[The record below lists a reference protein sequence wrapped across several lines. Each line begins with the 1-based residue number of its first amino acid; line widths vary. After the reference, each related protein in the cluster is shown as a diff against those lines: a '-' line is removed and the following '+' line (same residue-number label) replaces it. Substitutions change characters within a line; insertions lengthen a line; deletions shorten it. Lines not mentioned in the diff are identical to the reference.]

1 VPAAYSSTNSKSLIN
16 NPHFKQTIP
25 KMNKLTYLTILSI
38 FLASCESEDPAN
50 SSGNSLVAEDA
61 IKANLPADF
70 ISQESLG
77 EAISVLE
84 ARKRNDVG
92 QLLVIQG
99 FIGGMVEPFTQS
111 RALFVLGDESIK
123 TCDKIPGDHCPTP
136 WDACCEDRKKLIDG
150 SITVRLLD
158 DHGQILHGTLK
169 NVMGIEAGKIIKLE
183 CIVDSKSIPSSMV
196 VNAKRVELL

>member
-1 VPAAYSSTNSKSLIN
+1 
-16 NPHFKQTIP
+16 
-25 KMNKLTYLTILSI
+25 MNKLTFFTLLTI
-38 FLASCESEDPAN
+38 FLASCESEDQAN
-50 SSGNSLVAEDA
+50 SSRNSLVAEDA
-61 IKANLPADF
+61 IKANLPPDF

-84 ARKRNDVG
+84 ARKRNDLG
-92 QLLVIQG
+92 QLMVIQG

-158 DHGQILHGTLK
+158 DHGQILPGTLK

-183 CIVDSKSIPSSMV
+183 CIVDSKSIPHSMV
-196 VNAKRVELL
+196 VNAKRLELL

>member
-1 VPAAYSSTNSKSLIN
+1 
-16 NPHFKQTIP
+16 
-25 KMNKLTYLTILSI
+25 MNKLTFFTVLSLLI
-38 FLASCESEDPAN
+38 TSCETDDHIKSTGKSIKADD
-50 SSGNSLVAEDA
+50 S

-70 ISQESLG
+70 ISQQTLG

-84 ARKRNDVG
+84 ARKRNEAN

-123 TCDKIPGDHCPTP
+123 TCDKIKGDQCPTP

-150 SITVRLLD
+150 SVTVRVLD
-158 DHGQILHGTLK
+158 DQGQMLQGTLK
-169 NVMGIEAGKIIKLE
+169 NVMGIEAGKIIKVE
-183 CIVDSKSIPSSMV
+183 CIVDSQSMPSSMV
-196 VNAKRVELL
+196 VNAKRIELL

>member
-1 VPAAYSSTNSKSLIN
+1 
-16 NPHFKQTIP
+16 
-25 KMNKLTYLTILSI
+25 MNKLTFFTLLSLL
-38 FLASCESEDPAN
+38 LASCESEDHAH
-50 SSGNSLVAEDA
+50 SSGNSLVADDS
-61 IKANLPADF
+61 IKADLPADF
-70 ISQESLG
+70 ISQQSLG

-84 ARKRNDVG
+84 ARERNEAG

-111 RALFVLGDESIK
+111 RALFILGDESIK

-136 WDACCEDRKKLIDG
+136 WDACCEDRAKLIDG

-158 DHGQILHGTLK
+158 DHGQILQGTLK

-183 CIVDSKSIPSSMV
+183 CIVDSQSMPSSMV

>member
-1 VPAAYSSTNSKSLIN
+1 VPAAYSSTNPESLIN

-123 TCDKIPGDHCPTP
+123 TCDKIPGDQCPTP

-158 DHGQILHGTLK
+158 DHGQILPGTLK

-183 CIVDSKSIPSSMV
+183 CIVDSKSIPHSMV
-196 VNAKRVELL
+196 VNAKRLELL

>member
-1 VPAAYSSTNSKSLIN
+1 
-16 NPHFKQTIP
+16 
-25 KMNKLTYLTILSI
+25 M
-38 FLASCESEDPAN
+38 EED
-50 SSGNSLVAEDA
+50 S
-61 IKANLPADF
+61 IKANLPAGF
-70 ISQESLG
+70 ISQQSLG
-77 EAISVLE
+77 KAISVLE
-84 ARKRNDVG
+84 ARKRNEAG

-99 FIGGMVEPFTQS
+99 FIGGMVEPFTQT

-158 DHGQILHGTLK
+158 DQGQILPGTLK

-183 CIVDSKSIPSSMV
+183 CIVDSQSIPSSMV

>member
-1 VPAAYSSTNSKSLIN
+1 
-16 NPHFKQTIP
+16 
-25 KMNKLTYLTILSI
+25 MNKITFFTLLS
-38 FLASCESEDPAN
+38 FLIASCEYDNHALSSEKSIVADN
-50 SSGNSLVAEDA
+50 S

-84 ARKRNDVG
+84 ARKRNEAD

-111 RALFVLGDESIK
+111 RALFILGDESIK

-150 SITVRLLD
+150 SITVRLVD
-158 DHGQILHGTLK
+158 NQGQILQGTLK
-169 NVMGIEAGKIIKLE
+169 NVMGIEAGKIIKVE
-183 CIVDSKSIPSSMV
+183 CIVDSQSMPSSMV
-196 VNAKRVELL
+196 VNAKRIQLL

>member
-1 VPAAYSSTNSKSLIN
+1 
-16 NPHFKQTIP
+16 
-25 KMNKLTYLTILSI
+25 MNKPTFFTLLSLL
-38 FLASCESEDPAN
+38 LASCESEDHAN

-84 ARKRNDVG
+84 ARERNEAD

-99 FIGGMVEPFTQS
+99 FIGGLVEPFTQS
-111 RALFVLGDESIK
+111 RALFVLGDESLK
-123 TCDKIPGDHCPTP
+123 TCDKTPGDNCPTP
-136 WDACCEDRKKLIDG
+136 WDACCEDRKKLVDG

-158 DHGQILHGTLK
+158 DQGQILQGTLK
-169 NVMGIEAGKIIKLE
+169 NVMGIEAGKTIKVE
-183 CIVDSKSIPSSMV
+183 CIVDSQSMPNSMV
-196 VNAKRVELL
+196 VNAKRLELL

>member
-1 VPAAYSSTNSKSLIN
+1 
-16 NPHFKQTIP
+16 
-25 KMNKLTYLTILSI
+25 MNKITFFTLLSLLI
-38 FLASCESEDPAN
+38 ASCEYDNHTHSSEKSIVADN
-50 SSGNSLVAEDA
+50 S
-61 IKANLPADF
+61 IKANLPANF

-84 ARKRNDVG
+84 ARKRNEAD

-150 SITVRLLD
+150 SITVRLVD
-158 DHGQILHGTLK
+158 NQGQILQGTLK
-169 NVMGIEAGKIIKLE
+169 NVMGIEAGKIIKVE
-183 CIVDSKSIPSSMV
+183 CIVDSQSMPSSMV
-196 VNAKRVELL
+196 VNAKRIELL

>member
-1 VPAAYSSTNSKSLIN
+1 MNQIT
-16 NPHFKQTIP
+16 FQQT
-25 KMNKLTYLTILSI
+25 KTMMNKLTFFTLLSLLI
-38 FLASCESEDPAN
+38 ASCQPDDHAHDSGKSFATED
-50 SSGNSLVAEDA
+50 S
-61 IKANLPADF
+61 IKADLPADF
-70 ISQESLG
+70 ISNQSLE

-84 ARKRNDVG
+84 ARKRNEAD

-123 TCDKIPGDHCPTP
+123 TCDKTPGDNCPTP
-136 WDACCEDRKKLIDG
+136 WDACCEDRKKLLDG

-158 DHGQILHGTLK
+158 DQGQILQGTLK
-169 NVMGIEAGKIIKLE
+169 NVMGIEAGKIIKVE
-183 CIVDSKSIPSSMV
+183 CIVDSQSMPNSMV